1 MNDSVHE
8 LRPQETRPRRQ
19 PGAFRRFWL
28 LFAQAV
34 TVALALYVVVA
45 ALRPEWLEF
54 APTRVALGPPGQQVP
69 VLQGPAQ
76 RPSGSYRDAA
86 ARAMP
91 AVVNIL
97 TSKSTRETHP
107 LLKDPFFRRFFG
119 DRMPPDEQMASLG
132 SGVIV
137 SSDGYILTNNHVIDG
152 ADVIEVGL
160 ADGRKAAARVVGTD
174 PETDLAVIRIA
185 ERKLPVM
192 VLGNPDAARV
202 GDVVLAIGNPFG
214 VGQTVT
220 LGIISAMGR
229 NNLHINHFEN
239 FIQTDA
245 AINFGNSGG
254 ALVDTNGQL
263 LGINSAIYSQTGG
276 SVGIG
281 FAIPVSTAKMV
292 LDSIVK
298 HGQVVRGWIGVEP
311 QDITPELAASFGL
324 ARSSGAIIAG
334 VVRGGPADRAG
345 MRPGDILVAVGGKQV
360 ANTSEMLKLIA
371 ALEPGEKAPLRILRK
386 NREST
391 LDVTI
396 GKRPRAPQ

>member
-1 MNDSVHE
+1 M
-8 LRPQETRPRRQ
+8 RRY
-19 PGAFRRFWL
+19 WL
-28 LFAQAV
+28 LFAQTV
-34 TVALALYVVVA
+34 TIALGVYVVIA
-45 ALRPEWLEF
+45 ALRPEWLGYNWLNR
-54 APTRVALGPPGQQVP
+54 APTQVGIGAPGRAVP
-69 VLQGPAQ
+69 VLQAPGGPV
-76 RPSGSYRDAA
+76 PGSYRDAA
-86 ARAMP
+86 GRAMP

-97 TSKSTRETHP
+97 TSKALRETHP

-119 DRMPPDEQMASLG
+119 DKLPPQEQMASLG

-137 SSDGYILTNNHVIDG
+137 SPDGYILTNFHVVEG
-152 ADVIEVGL
+152 ADEIEVGL
-160 ADGRKAAARVVGTD
+160 ADGRKAEASMVGTD
-174 PETDLAVIRIA
+174 PETDLAVIRIK
-185 ERKLPVM
+185 EKNLPVIA
-192 VLGNPDAARV
+192 LGEPDKARV

-220 LGIISAMGR
+220 LGIISALGR

-254 ALVDTNGQL
+254 ALVDTRGNL

-281 FAIPVSTAKMV
+281 FAIPVSTAKTV

-298 HGQVVRGWIGVEP
+298 HGQVVRGWIGIES
-311 QDITPELAASFGL
+311 QDITPELAGSFGL
-324 ARSSGAIIAG
+324 GRERGAIIAG

-345 MRPGDILVAVGGKQV
+345 MRPGDILLSVQGKKV
-360 ANTSEMLKLIA
+360 ANTNDMMNLIA
-371 ALEPGEKAPLRILRK
+371 DLPPGEKAQMTVMRK

-391 LDVTI
+391 LAVTV
-396 GKRPRAPQ
+396 GRRPRQLP